1 MRTASVYYGDCLK
14 HLTHWNNWNQWREV
28 GREEAVRRMLTDRKL
43 ADLIY
48 LDPPWNSNEDYNVTY
63 ETTANKELG
72 FTAQT
77 TAFTDIW
84 EWGDAAAERL
94 KRLTKDYF
102 SQNDPF
108 YPLAAERLRECIA
121 GLELVL
127 RRSGMLA
134 YITYM
139 AERLAFCREL
149 LKETG
154 SIYLHC
160 DPTASHSLKLVMDAI
175 FGEKNFRNQIVWKR
189 TTSDQKGSHH
199 KPKSWGN
206 NTDIIFFYV
215 KSDKNK
221 LNPFRPL
228 TPEEIE
234 AKFNKTDEKGVKYQ
248 DDSAHIFRNPSL
260 GEMPSLCYKW
270 RGFFP
275 PGPWGWRLSKKRLE
289 EEYQRGRIVIKENG
303 KLERRRYLEDHPGIQ
318 PGNLWTDIPP
328 AMGKDKRP
336 YKTGKPLKLLKRI
349 IKASTNEGDIVLD
362 PFCGCGTTMVA
373 AHQLKRQFVGI
384 DLSLFV
390 VQSVVRN
397 WLEEVQIKNIRIAG
411 IPEDLASA
419 RQLAIDDPFA
429 FETFAIELCH
439 PAFVANKEQRGDG
452 GTDGRGFLLQP
463 VKEKGK
469 WKHEVLV
476 QVKGGKNGPS
486 IEKVKGFARDIE
498 RSKTAICGVFITVEQ
513 KHWGSG
519 MKKIA
524 REMGRFE
531 HPDGRKY
538 PRLQHWYLKRADLRA
553 REETMLDG
561 LPNLP
566 ALLGLNKKALI
577 PKQADF
583 SYWKHTEEEN

>member
-1 MRTASVYYGDCLK
+1 
-14 HLTHWNNWNQWREV
+14 
-28 GREEAVRRMLTDRKL
+28 
-43 ADLIY
+43 
-48 LDPPWNSNEDYNVTY
+48 
-63 ETTANKELG
+63 
-72 FTAQT
+72 
-77 TAFTDIW
+77 
-84 EWGDAAAERL
+84 
-94 KRLTKDYF
+94 
-102 SQNDPF
+102 
-108 YPLAAERLRECIA
+108 
-121 GLELVL
+121 
-127 RRSGMLA
+127 MLA

-175 FGEKNFRNQIVWKR
+175 FGAKNFRNQIVWKR

-228 TPEEIE
+228 TQEEIE
-234 AKFNKTDEKGVKYQ
+234 VKFNKTDEKGVKYQ
-248 DDSAHIFRNPSL
+248 DDSSHIFCNKIHR
-260 GEMPSLCYKW
+260 EAPSLCYEWK
-270 RGFFP
+270 GFYP
-275 PGPWGWRLSKKRLE
+275 PHPSGWRLSKERLE
-289 EEYQRGRIVIKENG
+289 EEYQRGRIVIREDG
-303 KLERRRYLEDHPGIQ
+303 KLERRRYPEDHPGIQ

-328 AMGKDKRP
+328 ALGKDKRP

-349 IKASTNEGDIVLD
+349 IKASTNERDVVLD

-373 AHQLKRQFVGI
+373 AHQLKRKFVGI

-390 VQSVVRN
+390 VQSVVRV
-397 WLEEVQIKNIRIAG
+397 WLQEIGLRDIRIAG

-419 RQLAIDDPFA
+419 RQLAIDEPFE
-429 FETFAIELCH
+429 FESFAIELCH
-439 PAFVANKEQRGDG
+439 PAFKANTEQRRDG

-463 VKEKGK
+463 VKENGR
-469 WKHEVLV
+469 WKDEVLV
-476 QVKGGKNGPS
+476 QVKGGKNPPS
-486 IEKVKGFARDIE
+486 IDKVKAFARTIE
-498 RSKTAICGVFITVEQ
+498 KSKTAICGVFITVEQ

-524 REMGRFE
+524 REMGEFE
-531 HPDGRKY
+531 HPGTGRKY
-538 PRLQHWYLKRADLRA
+538 KKLQNWYLKKADLRVTA
-553 REETMLDG
+553 EDLFVG
-561 LPNLP
+561 LPTLP
-566 ALLGLNKKALI
+566 DLRGLDKKPLI

-583 SYWKHTEEEN
+583 AYWKPTEEEN

>member
-1 MRTASVYYGDCLK
+1 MTTAQKDRKEEMQTSSVYYGDCLK

-48 LDPPWNSNEDYNVTY
+48 LDPPWNSDEDHNNLY
-63 ETTANKELG
+63 ETPENKERG

-77 TAFTDIW
+77 TAFTDTW

-108 YPLAAERLRECIA
+108 YPLAAERLRNCIA
-121 GLELVL
+121 GLELAL
-127 RRSGMLA
+127 GRDSMLA

-149 LKETG
+149 LKDTG

-160 DPTASHSLKLVMDAI
+160 DPYASHSLKLVMDAI
-175 FGEKNFRNQIVWKR
+175 FGENNFRR
-189 TTSDQKGSHH
+189 E
-199 KPKSWGN
+199 
-206 NTDIIFFYV
+206 IIWAMPRPSGFKTRAQNWIRGHDTILYYAKDAGVVRFNKQYEPYPEEYIKKHFK
-215 KSDKNK
+215 KSDEQGPYWLRDGRK
-221 LNPFRPL
+221 R
-228 TPEEIE
+228 
-234 AKFNKTDEKGVKYQ
+234 
-248 DDSAHIFRNPSL
+248 RL
-260 GEMPSLCYKW
+260 GE
-270 RGFFP
+270 GF
-275 PGPWGWRLSKKRLE
+275 
-289 EEYQRGRIVIKENG
+289 
-303 KLERRRYLEDHPGIQ
+303 
-318 PGNLWTDIPP
+318 NLHDTWTDIHSMQTQSVSR
-328 AMGKDKRP
+328 AENRG
-336 YKTGKPLKLLKRI
+336 YKTQKPLKLLKRI
-349 IKASTNEGDIVLD
+349 IQASTNEGDIVLD
-362 PFCGCGTTMVA
+362 PFCGCGTTMIA
-373 AHQLKRQFVGI
+373 AHELKRKFIGI
-384 DLSLFV
+384 DLSLFT
-390 VQSVVRN
+390 VQSVVRK
-397 WLEEVQIKNIRIAG
+397 WLEEEHVKNIRIAG

-486 IEKVKGFARDIE
+486 LDKVSRFARDIE
-498 RSKTAICGVFITVEQ
+498 RSKTAIAGVFITVEQ
-513 KHWGSG
+513 KHWTAE

-577 PKQADF
+577 PKQSDF
-583 SYWKHTEEEN
+583 AYWKHTEEDEI